1 MHCAMMQHMTAV
13 GHRHVCPT
21 LTNRLVNPEPSDAS
35 TDRQG
40 TLGIDP
46 RAGTNF
52 VLGPLSDRILISGVC
67 IYGQYIQCKRHLPSN
82 SIINLTENKINK
94 RIVTLKANTNFLLGR
109 S

>member
-1 MHCAMMQHMTAV
+1 MTAV
-13 GHRHVCPT
+13 GHRHVRPT
-21 LTNRLVNPEPSDAS
+21 LTNTRLVNPEPSDAS

-52 VLGPLSDRILISGVC
+52 VLGPLSDQILISGGLVVN
-67 IYGQYIQCKRHLPSN
+67 GQYIQCKRHLPNN
-82 SIINLTENKINK
+82 SIINLTENKISK
-94 RIVTLKANTNFLLGR
+94 RIVTLKANMNFLLGQ